1 MIGDRGGC
9 TAAISNVW
17 RPLAKKVLTS
27 LKAVRGE
34 AQRCGRVAHNA
45 AMGIKIEIAK
55 RHQRRLEVGAMCRR
69 MKRCDLILDHVKGRW
84 HPLLVTASLRSPLIL
99 NRSEAQSVDVLHA
112 SSALEPAA
120 FLVVLSA
127 DIYKRLERIGS
138 MNSIIYLVG
147 LVVVILAVL
156 SFVGL
161 R

>member
-1 MIGDRGGC
+1 
-9 TAAISNVW
+9 
-17 RPLAKKVLTS
+17 
-27 LKAVRGE
+27 
-34 AQRCGRVAHNA
+34 
-45 AMGIKIEIAK
+45 
-55 RHQRRLEVGAMCRR
+55 MCR
-69 MKRCDLILDHVKGRW
+69 
-84 HPLLVTASLRSPLIL
+84 LRSPLIL
-99 NRSEAQSVDVLHA
+99 NRSEVQSVDVLPA

-127 DIYKRLERIGS
+127 DIYTRLERIGS